1 MNIPKLK
8 KIKTKKNYHGIPLE
22 DDYSWVDQPNILE
35 VLKDPKKLDPE
46 VKDYIE
52 SNNKFTE
59 NYFKDVKNL
68 QKDLFNEIKGKIK
81 LDDTGLKYKDKRY
94 FYWSKTE
101 AKGNYGKRMRQLI
114 DGSKPEEIFFDGDV
128 EKKKSGSEYF
138 GVGVVSTSY
147 CDNFIAY
154 SLDLKGSEYYTIYLR
169 DLRTGKNERDL
180 IENTSGSITWSLD
193 SKSFFYS
200 KLDEYHRPR
209 QIFKHVI
216 GTSSDQDQLIFEE
229 KDETFTCGIGITS
242 DEKYFIIGTSDH
254 ITTEEYF
261 FPTDAKEIKPML
273 FQKRK
278 KDVRYSIDS
287 WQGYFY
293 VHTNEE
299 ARDYK
304 VLRCKTDQIN
314 KLEVFIPSKKETVIG
329 GLEFLDN
336 YILRSE
342 KSDAIPKLYVR
353 NIKTNKEEEIKVSDE
368 AIGVPGVSLMQRDT
382 NTTMIRVGWESMA
395 TPGRVYEY
403 DIISKEK
410 KLVKETE
417 IPSGHDPNKYIVE
430 RIKAESHD
438 GQMIPIS
445 LVRLKTAKQDGSSKI
460 LLYAYGA
467 YKHSISPSFSASRF
481 CLVDRGITF
490 AIAHVRGGGDLG
502 DKHHEKGKK
511 KFKKNT
517 FLDYIACANHLI
529 EQRYTHKGGICFYGG
544 SAGGLTGGAVANMK
558 PDLFFGMLLLVP
570 FVDTMTTML
579 NEKLP
584 LTPGEWEMWGNPIK
598 SKEYFEYILSYSP
611 YNNLDRKDYPPM
623 LITTSLFD
631 NRVLYSEPVKYIA
644 KLRDKKSDNNIQLLK
659 CKMEAAG
666 HGGMSGRDNA
676 ITELAE
682 EYSFILKS
690 AKILNNNLKK

>member
-1 MNIPKLK
+1 MNIPKLRK
-8 KIKTKKNYHGIPLE
+8 NKTKKNYHGFTLE

-35 VLKDPKKLDPE
+35 VLKDPKKLDAE

-52 SNNKFTE
+52 ANNKITE
-59 NYFKDVKNL
+59 NYFKDVKDF
-68 QKDLFNEIKGKIK
+68 QRHLFNEIKGKIK
-81 LDDTGLKYKDKRY
+81 LDDTGLKYKDKKY
-94 FYWSKTE
+94 YYWTKTE

-114 DGSKPEEIFFDGDV
+114 DGSKPEEIFFDGDL

-138 GVGVVSTSY
+138 GVGTVSTSY

-169 DLRTGKNERDL
+169 DLRTGINEKD
-180 IENTSGSITWSLD
+180 IIKNTSGSVTWSLD
-193 SKSFFYS
+193 NKSFFYS
-200 KLDEYHRPR
+200 KLDKYHRPR

-229 KDETFTCGIGITS
+229 KDETFTCGIGVTS

-261 FPTDAKEIKPML
+261 FPTDAKEINPTL

-278 KDVRYSIDS
+278 NDVRYSIDS
-287 WQGYFY
+287 WQGFFY
-293 VHTNEE
+293 MHTNEE

-304 VLRCKTDQIN
+304 VLRCKNDEIN
-314 KLEVFIPSKKETVIG
+314 KLEVFLPAKEETVIG
-329 GLEFLDN
+329 GLEFLDD

-342 KSDAIPKLYVR
+342 KSDAITKLYVR
-353 NIKTNKEEEIKVSDE
+353 DMKTNKEEEIKVSDE
-368 AIGVPGVSLMQRDT
+368 AIGVPGISLMQRDT

-403 DIISKEK
+403 DIVSKEK
-410 KLVKETE
+410 KLVKEIE

-445 LVRLKTAKQDGSSKI
+445 LVRLKTAKQDGNSKI

-481 CLVDRGITF
+481 CLIDRGITF

-517 FLDYIACANHLI
+517 FLDYIACAKHLI
-529 EQRYTHKGGICFYGG
+529 EQRYTYKGGICFYGG
-544 SAGGLTGGAVANMK
+544 SAGGLTGGAVANMA

-611 YNNLDRKDYPPM
+611 YNNLDKKDYPPM

-644 KLRDKKSDNNIQLLK
+644 KLRDKKSDNNLQLLK

-690 AKILNNNLKK
+690 ANILK

>member
-8 KIKTKKNYHGIPLE
+8 KIKTTKNYHGIPLE

-35 VLKDPKKLDPE
+35 VLKDPKKLNTE
-46 VKDYIE
+46 VKGYIE
-52 SNNKFTE
+52 ANNKITE
-59 NYFKDVKNL
+59 DYFADVKEL
-68 QKDLFNEIKGKIK
+68 QKNLFNEIKGKIK

-94 FYWSKTE
+94 YYWAKTE

-114 DGSKPEEIFFDGDV
+114 DGSKPEEVFFDGDL

-138 GVGVVSTSY
+138 GVGTVSTSY

-169 DLRTGKNERDL
+169 DLRTGKNEKDI
-180 IENTSGSITWSLD
+180 IENTSGSVTWALD
-193 SKSFFYS
+193 NKSFFYS
-200 KLDEYHRPR
+200 KLDQYHRPR
-209 QIFKHVI
+209 QIFKHVL
-216 GTSSDQDQLIFEE
+216 GTPNDQDQLIFEE

-261 FPTDAKEIKPML
+261 FSTNAKEIKPTL

-278 KDVRYSIDS
+278 NDVRYSIDS

-304 VLRCKTDQIN
+304 VLRCKTSQID
-314 KLEVFIPSKKETVIG
+314 KLEVFIPAKKETVIG
-329 GLEFLDN
+329 GFEFLDD

-342 KSDAIPKLYVR
+342 KSDAIPKLFIR
-353 NIKTNKEEEIKVSDE
+353 NIKTNKEEEIKISDE
-368 AIGVPGVSLMQRDT
+368 PIGVPGVSLMQRDT
-382 NTTMIRVGWESMA
+382 NTTIIRVGWESMA

-403 DIISKEK
+403 DIVTKEK

-417 IPSGHDPNKYIVE
+417 IPSGHDPSKYVVE
-430 RIKAESHD
+430 RIKARSHD
-438 GQMIPIS
+438 GRMVPIS
-445 LVRLKTAKQDGSSKI
+445 LVRLKDSKQDGKSKV
-460 LLYAYGA
+460 LLYSYGA
-467 YKHSISPSFSASRF
+467 YKHSVSPSFSASRF
-481 CLVDRGITF
+481 CLIDRGITY
-490 AIAHVRGGGDLG
+490 AIAHIRGGGDLG
-502 DKHHEKGKK
+502 DSWHTEGKK
-511 KFKKNT
+511 KLKKNT
-517 FLDYIACANHLI
+517 FLDYVACANHLI

-544 SAGGLTGGAVANMK
+544 SAGGLTGGAVANLS

-598 SKEYFEYILSYSP
+598 SKEYFEYILSYAP
-611 YNNLDRKDYPPM
+611 YNNLSKKDYPPM

-644 KLRDKKSDNNIQLLK
+644 KLRETKTDNNIQLLK

-690 AKILNNNLKK
+690 AKILR

>member
-8 KIKTKKNYHGIPLE
+8 KIKTTKNYHGIPLE
-22 DDYSWVDQPNILE
+22 DDYSWVDQSNILE
-35 VLKDPKKLDPE
+35 VLKDPTKLNTE

-52 SNNKFTE
+52 ANNKITE
-59 NYFKDVKNL
+59 DYFANIKGLQENL
-68 QKDLFNEIKGKIK
+68 FKEIKGKIK

-94 FYWSKTE
+94 YYWSKTE

-114 DGSKPEEIFFDGDV
+114 DGSKPEEVFFDGDL
-128 EKKKSGSEYF
+128 EKKKAGSEYF
-138 GVGVVSTSY
+138 GVGTVSTSY

-169 DLRTGKNERDL
+169 DLRTGKNEKDI
-180 IENTSGSITWSLD
+180 IENTSGSVTWALD
-193 SKSFFYS
+193 NKSFFYS
-200 KLDEYHRPR
+200 KLDQYHRPR
-209 QIFKHVI
+209 QIFKHVL

-229 KDETFTCGIGITS
+229 TDETFTVGIGITS

-261 FPTDAKEIKPML
+261 FPTDSKEIKPTL

-278 KDVRYSIDS
+278 NDVRYSIDS

-304 VLRCKTDQIN
+304 VLRCKTNQIE
-314 KLEVFIPSKKETVIG
+314 KLEVFIPAKKETVIG
-329 GLEFLDN
+329 GFEFLDD

-342 KSDAIPKLYVR
+342 KSDAIPKLFVR
-353 NIKTNKEEEIKVSDE
+353 NIKTNKEEEIKISDE
-368 AIGVPGVSLMQRDT
+368 PIGVPGVSLMQRDT
-382 NTTMIRVGWESMA
+382 NTSMIRVGWESMA

-403 DIISKEK
+403 DIVTKDK

-417 IPSGHDPNKYIVE
+417 IPSGHDPNKYVVE
-430 RIKAESHD
+430 RIKARSHD
-438 GQMIPIS
+438 GRMVPIS
-445 LVRLKTAKQDGSSKI
+445 LVRLKDSKQDGKSKV

-481 CLVDRGITF
+481 CLIDRGITF
-490 AIAHVRGGGDLG
+490 AIAHIRGGGDMG
-502 DKHHEKGKK
+502 DIWHQEGKK

-517 FLDYIACANHLI
+517 FLDYVACANHLI
-529 EQRYTHKGGICFYGG
+529 EQKYTYKGGICFYGG
-544 SAGGLTGGAVANMK
+544 SAGGLTGSGVANIA
-558 PDLFFGMLLLVP
+558 PELFFSMLLLVP
-570 FVDTMTTML
+570 FVDVMTTML

-611 YNNLDRKDYPPM
+611 YNNLEKKDYPPM

-644 KLRDKKSDNNIQLLK
+644 KLRDLKTDNNNQLLK

-676 ITELAE
+676 IKELAE

-690 AKILNNNLKK
+690 AKIFK

>member
-8 KIKTKKNYHGIPLE
+8 KIKTTKNYHGIPLE

-35 VLKDPKKLDPE
+35 VLKDPEKLNTE

-52 SNNKFTE
+52 ANNKITE
-59 NYFKDVKNL
+59 DYFADVKGLQENL
-68 QKDLFNEIKGKIK
+68 FKEIKGKIK

-94 FYWSKTE
+94 YYWAKTE
-101 AKGNYGKRMRQLI
+101 AKGNYGKKMRQLI
-114 DGSKPEEIFFDGDV
+114 DGSKPEEIFFDGDL
-128 EKKKSGSEYF
+128 EKKKTGSEYF
-138 GVGVVSTSY
+138 GVGTVSTSF
-147 CDNFIAY
+147 CDNYIAY

-169 DLRTGKNERDL
+169 DLRTGKNEKD
-180 IENTSGSITWSLD
+180 IVENTSGSVTWALD
-193 SKSFFYS
+193 NKSFFYS
-200 KLDEYHRPR
+200 KLDQYHRPR
-209 QIFKHVI
+209 QIFKHVL
-216 GTSSDQDQLIFEE
+216 GTSTDQDQLIFEE

-261 FPTDAKEIKPML
+261 FPTDSKEIKPIL

-278 KDVRYSIDS
+278 NDVRYSIDS

-299 ARDYK
+299 AKDYK
-304 VLRCKTDQIN
+304 VLRCKTDQIE
-314 KLEVFIPSKKETVIG
+314 KLEVFIPAKKETVISG
-329 GLEFLDN
+329 FEFLDD

-342 KSDAIPKLYVR
+342 KSDAIPKLFIR
-353 NIKTNKEEEIKVSDE
+353 NIKTNKEEEIKISDE
-368 AIGVPGVSLMQRDT
+368 PIGVPSVSLMQRDT
-382 NTTMIRVGWESMA
+382 NTSMIRVGWESMA
-395 TPGRVYEY
+395 TPGRIYEY
-403 DIISKEK
+403 DIVTKEK

-417 IPSGHDPNKYIVE
+417 IPSGHDPSKYVVE
-430 RIKAESHD
+430 RIKARSHD
-438 GQMIPIS
+438 GRMVPIS
-445 LVRLKTAKQDGSSKI
+445 LVRLKNSKQDGKSKV

-481 CLVDRGITF
+481 CLIDRGITF
-490 AIAHVRGGGDLG
+490 AIAHIRGGGDMG
-502 DKHHEKGKK
+502 DIWHQEGKK

-517 FLDYIACANHLI
+517 FLDYVACANHLI
-529 EQRYTHKGGICFYGG
+529 EQRYTYEGGICFYGG
-544 SAGGLTGGAVANMK
+544 SAGGLTGSGVANIA
-558 PDLFFGMLLLVP
+558 PELFFSMLLLVP
-570 FVDTMTTML
+570 FVDVMTTML

-611 YNNLDRKDYPPM
+611 YNNLEKKDYPPM

-644 KLRDKKSDNNIQLLK
+644 KLRDLKTDNNNQLLK

-690 AKILNNNLKK
+690 AKILK

>member
-1 MNIPKLK
+1 MNIPKLRK
-8 KIKTKKNYHGIPLE
+8 NKTKKNYHGITLE

-35 VLKDPKKLDPE
+35 VLKDPKKLDTE

-52 SNNKFTE
+52 ANNEITE
-59 NYFKDVKNL
+59 DYFKDVKDF
-68 QKDLFNEIKGKIK
+68 QKHLFNEIKGKIK
-81 LDDTGLKYKDKRY
+81 LDDTGLKYKDKKY
-94 FYWSKTE
+94 YYWTKTE

-114 DGSKPEEIFFDGDV
+114 DGSKPEEIFFDGDL

-138 GVGVVSTSY
+138 GVGTVSTSY

-169 DLRTGKNERDL
+169 DLRTGENEKDI
-180 IENTSGSITWSLD
+180 IENTSGSVTWSLD
-193 SKSFFYS
+193 NKSFFYS
-200 KLDEYHRPR
+200 KLDKYHRPR

-216 GTSSDQDQLIFEE
+216 GTSSNQDQLIFEE

-261 FPTDAKEIKPML
+261 FPTDAKEINLTL

-278 KDVRYSIDS
+278 NDVRYSIDS
-287 WQGYFY
+287 WQGFFY

-304 VLRCKTDQIN
+304 VLRCKNDQIN
-314 KLEVFIPSKKETVIG
+314 KLEVFLPPKEETVIG
-329 GLEFLDN
+329 GLEFLDD

-342 KSDAIPKLYVR
+342 KSDAITKLYVR
-353 NIKTNKEEEIKVSDE
+353 DIKTNKEEEIKVSDE
-368 AIGVPGVSLMQRDT
+368 AIGVPGISLMQRDT

-403 DIISKEK
+403 DIVSKEK
-410 KLVKETE
+410 KLVKEIE
-417 IPSGHDPNKYIVE
+417 IPSGHDANKYIVE

-445 LVRLKTAKQDGSSKI
+445 LVRLKTAKQDGNSKI

-481 CLVDRGITF
+481 CLIDRGITF

-529 EQRYTHKGGICFYGG
+529 EQRYTYKGGICFYGG
-544 SAGGLTGGAVANMK
+544 SAGGLTGGAVANMA

-611 YNNLDRKDYPPM
+611 YNNLDKKDYPPM

-690 AKILNNNLKK
+690 ANILK